1 MSYRFLPLGHDLT
14 WISSSWKFWNSCC
27 LLLNWGFVFIK
38 MLQQKFIANTNIKNW
53 KGWGK
58 DFLNQYMDVV
68 SSHCAE
74 GRWAWSAFHD
84 PSFGGSLFI
93 KASAQSKLIIQYWV
107 VRLIFDIY
115 SFSYRLHRVGKFQ
128 LQPPWNQWMNQI
140 QSQRQEGLLHPEIST
155 NSKNCK
161 TWGNKNDCSTIP
173 SNRFSFFLVDELP
186 NQPILIR
193 QQQVHNSQPKS
204 PRRVRWKQSYG
215 LLQTVKMAKM
225 VKITTMD
232 LSKLRYGGLTRRVAN
247 SLRFKSSQVG
257 GAFPQTEIA

>member
-1 MSYRFLPLGHDLT
+1 M
-14 WISSSWKFWNSCC
+14 
-27 LLLNWGFVFIK
+27 LLVLFCGEW
-38 MLQQKFIANTNIKNW
+38 
-53 KGWGK
+53 
-58 DFLNQYMDVV
+58 
-68 SSHCAE
+68 
-74 GRWAWSAFHD
+74 RWAWSAFHD

-155 NSKNCK
+155 NSKKCK

-173 SNRFSFFLVDELP
+173 SNPFFFFFGGWTSK
-186 NQPILIR
+186 PILISQR
-193 QQQVHNSQPKS
+193 RIRSSQPKS

-215 LLQTVKMAKM
+215 LFQTVKMAKI
-225 VKITTMD
+225 VNIVTMD
-232 LSKLRYGGLTRRVAN
+232 LSKLRCGGLTR
-247 SLRFKSSQVG
+247 
-257 GAFPQTEIA
+257 